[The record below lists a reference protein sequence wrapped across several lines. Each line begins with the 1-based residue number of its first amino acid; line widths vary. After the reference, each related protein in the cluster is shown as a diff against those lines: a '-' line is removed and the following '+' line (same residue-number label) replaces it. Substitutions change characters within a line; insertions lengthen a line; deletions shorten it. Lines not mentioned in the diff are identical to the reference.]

1 MGDSGPVDTKALALA
16 PGESQSISLTAEI
29 GAMVPVSTVG
39 GFSTVV
45 ESDIELAGKRH
56 MTRGGGGYAS
66 SLERGLRQ
74 ASTAWYF
81 AESAL
86 APVT

>member
-29 GAMVPVSTVG
+29 GAMVPVSTL
-39 GFSTVV
+39 V

-56 MTRGGGGYAS
+56 MTRGGGGYGS

>member
-1 MGDSGPVDTKALALA
+1 VGDSGPVDTKALALA

-29 GAMVPVSTVG
+29 GAMVPVSTL
-39 GFSTVV
+39 V